1 MAHHHHHHMPNRGV
15 VLLDGQA
22 LAYSIEKDLKNKIQ
36 IITVQVH
43 KRPKLA
49 VILVGKDPASITYV
63 NMKIKA
69 CERVGMDFDLK
80 TLQENV
86 TEAELL
92 SLIKDYNTDQNI
104 SGVLVQLPLPRH
116 IDSKMVLEAIDP
128 SKDVDGFH
136 PLNIGKLCTQK
147 ESFLPATP
155 MGVMRLLKHYHIE
168 IKGKDVAIIGASNI
182 IGKPLSMLMLNAGA
196 SVSVCHILTK
206 DISFYTQNADIVCV
220 GVGKPDLIKASMLK
234 KGAVVVDIGINHLND
249 GRIVGDVDFTNAQKV
264 AGFIT
269 PVPKGVGPMTIVS
282 LLENTLIAFEKQQR
296 KGF

>member
-1 MAHHHHHHMPNRGV
+1 MPNRGV

-22 LAYSIEKDLKNKIQ
+22 LADNIEKDLKNKIQ
-36 IITVQVH
+36 IITAQTH

-69 CERVGMDFDLK
+69 CQRVGMDFDLK
-80 TLQENV
+80 TLQEDI

-116 IDSKMVLEAIDP
+116 IDTKMILEAIDP

-168 IKGKDVAIIGASNI
+168 IKGKDVAVIGASNI

-249 GRIVGDVDFTNAQKV
+249 GRIVGDVDFNNVQKV

>member
-1 MAHHHHHHMPNRGV
+1 MPNRGI

-22 LAYSIEKDLKNKIQ
+22 LAYDIEKDLKNKIQ
-36 IITVQVH
+36 IITAQTH

-69 CERVGMDFDLK
+69 CQRVGMDFDLK
-80 TLQENV
+80 TLQEDI

-249 GRIVGDVDFTNAQKV
+249 GRIVGDVDFNNAQKV

>member
-1 MAHHHHHHMPNRGV
+1 MPNRGV

-22 LAYSIEKDLKNKIQ
+22 LAYDIEKDLKNKIQ
-36 IITVQVH
+36 TITAQTH
-43 KRPKLA
+43 KSPKLA

-80 TLQENV
+80 TLQENI
-86 TEAELL
+86 TEAKLL

-116 IDSKMVLEAIDP
+116 IDTKMILEAIDP

-155 MGVMRLLKHYHIE
+155 MGVMRLLEHYHIG

>member
-1 MAHHHHHHMPNRGV
+1 MPNRGV
-15 VLLDGQA
+15 VLLDGQV
-22 LAYSIEKDLKNKIQ
+22 LAYDIEKDLKNKIQ
-36 IITVQVH
+36 IITAQTH

-80 TLQENV
+80 TLQENI

-116 IDSKMVLEAIDP
+116 IDTKMILEAIDP

-155 MGVMRLLKHYHIE
+155 MGVMRLLEHYHIG

-249 GRIVGDVDFTNAQKV
+249 GRIVGDVDFNNAQKV

>member
-1 MAHHHHHHMPNRGV
+1 MGMPNRGV

-22 LAYSIEKDLKNKIQ
+22 LAYDIEKDLKNKIQ
-36 IITVQVH
+36 TITAQTH
-43 KRPKLA
+43 KSPKLA

-69 CERVGMDFDLK
+69 CQRVGMDFDLK
-80 TLQENV
+80 TLQENI

-92 SLIKDYNTDQNI
+92 SFIKDYNTDQNI

-116 IDSKMVLEAIDP
+116 IDTKMVLEAIDP
-128 SKDVDGFH
+128 NKDVDGFH

-155 MGVMRLLKHYHIE
+155 MGVMRLLEHYHIG

-249 GRIVGDVDFTNAQKV
+249 GRIVGDVDFTNAQRV

>member
-1 MAHHHHHHMPNRGV
+1 MPNRGV

-22 LAYSIEKDLKNKIQ
+22 LAYNIEKDLKNKIQ
-36 IITVQVH
+36 IITAQTH

-63 NMKIKA
+63 SMKIKA
-69 CERVGMDFDLK
+69 CQRVGMDFDLK
-80 TLQENV
+80 TLQEDI

-104 SGVLVQLPLPRH
+104 SGVLVQLPLPRY
-116 IDSKMVLEAIDP
+116 IDFKMVLEAIDP
-128 SKDVDGFH
+128 NKDVDGFH

-155 MGVMRLLKHYHIE
+155 MGVMRLLEHYHIG

-249 GRIVGDVDFTNAQKV
+249 GRIVGDVDFNNVQKV

>member
-1 MAHHHHHHMPNRGV
+1 MPNRGV

-22 LAYSIEKDLKNKIQ
+22 LAYDIEKDLKNKIQ
-36 IITVQVH
+36 TITAQTH
-43 KRPKLA
+43 KSPKLA

-80 TLQENV
+80 TLQENI
-86 TEAELL
+86 TEAKLL

-116 IDSKMVLEAIDP
+116 IDTKMVLEAIDP
-128 SKDVDGFH
+128 NKDVDGFH

-168 IKGKDVAIIGASNI
+168 IKGKDVAVIGASNI

>member
-1 MAHHHHHHMPNRGV
+1 MPNRGV

-22 LAYSIEKDLKNKIQ
+22 LAYHIEKDLKNKIQ
-36 IITVQVH
+36 IITAQTH

-80 TLQENV
+80 TLQENI

-155 MGVMRLLKHYHIE
+155 MGVMRLLEYYHIE

-249 GRIVGDVDFTNAQKV
+249 GRIVGDVDFNNAQKV

>member
-1 MAHHHHHHMPNRGV
+1 MGMPNRGV

-22 LAYSIEKDLKNKIQ
+22 LAYDIEKDLKNKIQ
-36 IITVQVH
+36 TITAQTH
-43 KRPKLA
+43 KSPKLA

-80 TLQENV
+80 TLQEDI

-249 GRIVGDVDFTNAQKV
+249 GRIVGDVDFNNAQKV

>member
-1 MAHHHHHHMPNRGV
+1 MPNRGV

-22 LAYSIEKDLKNKIQ
+22 LAYNIEKDLKHKIQ
-36 IITVQVH
+36 IIHTQTH

-80 TLQENV
+80 TLQEDI

-116 IDSKMVLEAIDP
+116 IDTKMVLEAIDP

-249 GRIVGDVDFTNAQKV
+249 GRIVGDVDFNNVQKV

>member
-1 MAHHHHHHMPNRGV
+1 MGMPNRGV

-22 LAYSIEKDLKNKIQ
+22 LAYDIEKDLKNKIQ
-36 IITVQVH
+36 TITAQTH
-43 KRPKLA
+43 KSPKLA

-80 TLQENV
+80 TLQENI

-116 IDSKMVLEAIDP
+116 IDTKMILEAIDP
-128 SKDVDGFH
+128 NKDVDGFH

-155 MGVMRLLKHYHIE
+155 MGVMRLLEHYHIG

-296 KGF
+296 KRF

>member
-1 MAHHHHHHMPNRGV
+1 MPNRGV

-22 LAYSIEKDLKNKIQ
+22 LAYDIEKDLKNKIQ
-36 IITVQVH
+36 IITAQTH
-43 KRPKLA
+43 KSPKLA

-80 TLQENV
+80 TLQENI

-92 SLIKDYNTDQNI
+92 SLIKDYNTDQSI

-116 IDSKMVLEAIDP
+116 IDTKMILEAIDP
-128 SKDVDGFH
+128 NKDVDGFH

-249 GRIVGDVDFTNAQKV
+249 GRIVGDVDFNNAQKV

>member
-1 MAHHHHHHMPNRGV
+1 MPNRGV

-22 LAYSIEKDLKNKIQ
+22 LAYDIEKDLKNKIQ
-36 IITVQVH
+36 TITAQTH

-80 TLQENV
+80 TLQENI
-86 TEAELL
+86 TEAKLL

-116 IDSKMVLEAIDP
+116 IDTKMVLEAIDP

-249 GRIVGDVDFTNAQKV
+249 GRIVGDVDFNNVQKV

>member
-1 MAHHHHHHMPNRGV
+1 MPNRGV

-22 LAYSIEKDLKNKIQ
+22 LADNIEKDLKNKIQ
-36 IITVQVH
+36 IITAQTH

-80 TLQENV
+80 TLQENI
-86 TEAELL
+86 TEAKLL

-116 IDSKMVLEAIDP
+116 IDTKMILEAIDP
-128 SKDVDGFH
+128 NKDVDGFH

-249 GRIVGDVDFTNAQKV
+249 GRIVGDVDFNNAQKV

>member
-1 MAHHHHHHMPNRGV
+1 MPNRGV

-22 LAYSIEKDLKNKIQ
+22 LAYHIEKDLKNKIQ
-36 IITVQVH
+36 IISTQTH

-69 CERVGMDFDLK
+69 CQRVGMDFDLK
-80 TLQENV
+80 TLQENI

-116 IDSKMVLEAIDP
+116 IDTKMILEAIDP
-128 SKDVDGFH
+128 NKDVDGFH

-220 GVGKPDLIKASMLK
+220 GVGKPNLIKASMLK

>member
-1 MAHHHHHHMPNRGV
+1 MPNRGV

-22 LAYSIEKDLKNKIQ
+22 LAYDIEKDLKNKIQ
-36 IITVQVH
+36 TITAQTH

-69 CERVGMDFDLK
+69 CQRVGMDFDLK
-80 TLQENV
+80 TLQEDI

-116 IDSKMVLEAIDP
+116 IDSKMILEAIDP
-128 SKDVDGFH
+128 NKDVDGFH

-155 MGVMRLLKHYHIE
+155 MGVMRLLEHYHIG

-249 GRIVGDVDFTNAQKV
+249 GRIVGDVDFNNAQKV

>member
-1 MAHHHHHHMPNRGV
+1 MPNRGV

-22 LAYSIEKDLKNKIQ
+22 LAYDIEKDLKNKIQ
-36 IITVQVH
+36 TITAQTH
-43 KRPKLA
+43 KSPKLA

-69 CERVGMDFDLK
+69 CQRVGMDFDLK

-86 TEAELL
+86 TEAKLL

-116 IDSKMVLEAIDP
+116 IDTKMVLEAIDP
-128 SKDVDGFH
+128 NKDVDGFH

-155 MGVMRLLKHYHIE
+155 MGVMRLLEHYHIG

-249 GRIVGDVDFTNAQKV
+249 GRIVGDVDFNNAQKV

>member
-1 MAHHHHHHMPNRGV
+1 MPNRGV

-22 LAYSIEKDLKNKIQ
+22 LAYDIEKDLKHKIQ
-36 IITVQVH
+36 IITAQTH

-80 TLQENV
+80 TLQENI

-116 IDSKMVLEAIDP
+116 IDTKMVLEAIDP

-168 IKGKDVAIIGASNI
+168 IKGKDVAVIGASNI

-249 GRIVGDVDFTNAQKV
+249 GRIVGDVDFNNAQKV

>member
-1 MAHHHHHHMPNRGV
+1 MDKGQISMPNRGV

-22 LAYSIEKDLKNKIQ
+22 LAYHIEKDLKNKIQ
-36 IITVQVH
+36 TITAQTH

-80 TLQENV
+80 TLQENI

-116 IDSKMVLEAIDP
+116 IDTKMILEAIDP

>member
-1 MAHHHHHHMPNRGV
+1 MPNRGV

-36 IITVQVH
+36 TITAQTY

-69 CERVGMDFDLK
+69 CQRVGMDFDLK
-80 TLQENV
+80 TLQENI
-86 TEAELL
+86 TEAKLL

-116 IDSKMVLEAIDP
+116 IDTKMILEAIDP
-128 SKDVDGFH
+128 NKDVDGFH

-249 GRIVGDVDFTNAQKV
+249 GRIVGDVDFNNAQKV

>member
-1 MAHHHHHHMPNRGV
+1 MPNRGV

-22 LAYSIEKDLKNKIQ
+22 LAYNIEKDLKNKIQ
-36 IITVQVH
+36 IITAQAH

-69 CERVGMDFDLK
+69 CQRVGMDFDLK
-80 TLQENV
+80 TLQEDIA
-86 TEAELL
+86 EAELL

-116 IDSKMVLEAIDP
+116 IDTKMVLEAIDP
-128 SKDVDGFH
+128 GKDVDGFH

>member
-1 MAHHHHHHMPNRGV
+1 MPNRGV

-22 LAYSIEKDLKNKIQ
+22 LAYDIEKDLKHKIQ
-36 IITVQVH
+36 IIHTQTH

-80 TLQENV
+80 TLKENI

-92 SLIKDYNTDQNI
+92 SLIKNYNTDQNI

-116 IDSKMVLEAIDP
+116 IDSKMILEAIDP
-128 SKDVDGFH
+128 NKDVDGFH

-155 MGVMRLLKHYHIE
+155 MGVMRLLEHYHIG

>member
-1 MAHHHHHHMPNRGV
+1 MGMPNRGV

-22 LAYSIEKDLKNKIQ
+22 LAYDIEKDLKNKIQ
-36 IITVQVH
+36 IISAQTH
-43 KRPKLA
+43 KSPKLA

-69 CERVGMDFDLK
+69 CQRVGMDFDLK
-80 TLQENV
+80 TLQEDI

-116 IDSKMVLEAIDP
+116 IDTKMILEAIDP
-128 SKDVDGFH
+128 NKDVDGFH

-249 GRIVGDVDFTNAQKV
+249 GRIVGDVDFNNAQKV

>member
-1 MAHHHHHHMPNRGV
+1 MDKGQINMPNRGV

-22 LAYSIEKDLKNKIQ
+22 LAYDIEKDLKNKIQ
-36 IITVQVH
+36 IITAQTH

-80 TLQENV
+80 TLQENI
-86 TEAELL
+86 TEAKLL

-116 IDSKMVLEAIDP
+116 IDTKMVLEAIDP

-155 MGVMRLLKHYHIE
+155 MGVMRLLEHYHIG

-249 GRIVGDVDFTNAQKV
+249 GRIVGDVDFNNAQKV

>member
-1 MAHHHHHHMPNRGV
+1 MPNRGV

-22 LAYSIEKDLKNKIQ
+22 LADNIEKDLKNKIQ
-36 IITVQVH
+36 TITAQTH

-69 CERVGMDFDLK
+69 CQRVGMDFDLK
-80 TLQENV
+80 ALQENI

-116 IDSKMVLEAIDP
+116 IDTKMILEAIDP

-155 MGVMRLLKHYHIE
+155 MGVMRLLKHYHIG

-249 GRIVGDVDFTNAQKV
+249 GRIVGDVDFNNAQKV

-296 KGF
+296 EGF

>member
-1 MAHHHHHHMPNRGV
+1 MPNRGV

-22 LAYSIEKDLKNKIQ
+22 LAYSIEKDLKHKIQ
-36 IITVQVH
+36 TITTQTH

-80 TLQENV
+80 TLQENI
-86 TEAELL
+86 TEAKLL
-92 SLIKDYNTDQNI
+92 SLIKDYNTDQNV

-206 DISFYTQNADIVCV
+206 DISFYTQNADVVCV

>member
-1 MAHHHHHHMPNRGV
+1 MPNRGV

-22 LAYSIEKDLKNKIQ
+22 LAYDIEKDLKHKIQ
-36 IITVQVH
+36 IITAQTH

-69 CERVGMDFDLK
+69 CQRVGMDFDLK

-86 TEAELL
+86 TEAKLL

-116 IDSKMVLEAIDP
+116 IDTKMILEAIDP
-128 SKDVDGFH
+128 NKDVDGFH

-206 DISFYTQNADIVCV
+206 DISFYTQNANIVCV

-249 GRIVGDVDFTNAQKV
+249 GRIVGDVDFNNAQKV

>member
-1 MAHHHHHHMPNRGV
+1 MDKGQISMPNRGV
-15 VLLDGQA
+15 VLDGQA
-22 LAYSIEKDLKNKIQ
+22 LAYDIEKDLKNKIQ
-36 IITVQVH
+36 IITAQTH

-80 TLQENV
+80 TLQEDI

-116 IDSKMVLEAIDP
+116 IDTKMILEAIDP
-128 SKDVDGFH
+128 NKDVDGFH

-155 MGVMRLLKHYHIE
+155 MGVMRLLEHYHIG

>member
-1 MAHHHHHHMPNRGV
+1 MPNRGV

-22 LAYSIEKDLKNKIQ
+22 LAYDIEKDLKHKIQ
-36 IITVQVH
+36 IITAQTH

-69 CERVGMDFDLK
+69 CQRVGMDFDLK
-80 TLQENV
+80 TLQEDI

-116 IDSKMVLEAIDP
+116 IDTKMILEAIDP
-128 SKDVDGFH
+128 NKDVDGFH

-155 MGVMRLLKHYHIE
+155 MGVMRLLEHYHIG

-249 GRIVGDVDFTNAQKV
+249 GRIVGDVDFNNAQKV

>member
-1 MAHHHHHHMPNRGV
+1 MDKGQISMPNRGV
-15 VLLDGQA
+15 VLLDGQV
-22 LAYSIEKDLKNKIQ
+22 LAYDIEKDLKNKIQ
-36 IITVQVH
+36 IITAQTH

-69 CERVGMDFDLK
+69 CQRVGMDFDLK
-80 TLQENV
+80 TLQEDI
-86 TEAELL
+86 TEAKLL

-269 PVPKGVGPMTIVS
+269 PVPKGVGPMTIAS

>member
-1 MAHHHHHHMPNRGV
+1 MGMPNRGV

-22 LAYSIEKDLKNKIQ
+22 LAYDIEKDLKNKIQ
-36 IITVQVH
+36 TITAQTH
-43 KRPKLA
+43 KSPKLA

-69 CERVGMDFDLK
+69 CQRVGMDFDLK

-86 TEAELL
+86 TEAKLL

-116 IDSKMVLEAIDP
+116 IDTKMVLEAIDP
-128 SKDVDGFH
+128 NKDVDGFH

-168 IKGKDVAIIGASNI
+168 IKGKDVAVIGASNI

-282 LLENTLIAFEKQQR
+282 LLENALIAFEKQQR

>member
-1 MAHHHHHHMPNRGV
+1 MPNRGV

-22 LAYSIEKDLKNKIQ
+22 LAYDIEKGLKHKIQ
-36 IITVQVH
+36 TITAQTH
-43 KRPKLA
+43 KSPKLA

-80 TLQENV
+80 TLQENI

-116 IDSKMVLEAIDP
+116 IDTKMILEAIDP
-128 SKDVDGFH
+128 NKDVDGFH

-168 IKGKDVAIIGASNI
+168 IKGKDVAVIGASNI

-249 GRIVGDVDFTNAQKV
+249 GRIVGDVDFTNAQKI

>member
-1 MAHHHHHHMPNRGV
+1 MPNRGV

-22 LAYSIEKDLKNKIQ
+22 LAYDIEKDLKNKIQ
-36 IITVQVH
+36 TITAQTH

-69 CERVGMDFDLK
+69 CQRVGMDFDLK
-80 TLQENV
+80 TLQESI
-86 TEAELL
+86 TEAKLL

-116 IDSKMVLEAIDP
+116 IDTKMILEAIDP
-128 SKDVDGFH
+128 NKDVDGFH

-155 MGVMRLLKHYHIE
+155 MGVMRLLEHYHIG

-234 KGAVVVDIGINHLND
+234 KGAVVVDIGISHLND
-249 GRIVGDVDFTNAQKV
+249 GRIVGDVDFNNVQKV

>member
-1 MAHHHHHHMPNRGV
+1 MGMPNRGV

-22 LAYSIEKDLKNKIQ
+22 LAYDIEKDLKNKIQ
-36 IITVQVH
+36 TITAQTH
-43 KRPKLA
+43 KSPKLA

-69 CERVGMDFDLK
+69 CQRVGMDFDLK
-80 TLQENV
+80 TLQEDI
-86 TEAELL
+86 TEAKLL

-116 IDSKMVLEAIDP
+116 IDTKMILEAIDP

-155 MGVMRLLKHYHIE
+155 IGVMRLLKHYHIE
-168 IKGKDVAIIGASNI
+168 IKGKDVAVIGASNI

>member
-1 MAHHHHHHMPNRGV
+1 MPNRGV

-22 LAYSIEKDLKNKIQ
+22 LAYHIEKDLKNKIQ
-36 IITVQVH
+36 IITAQTH

-69 CERVGMDFDLK
+69 CQRVGMDFDLK
-80 TLQENV
+80 TLQESI

-249 GRIVGDVDFTNAQKV
+249 GRIVGDVDFNNAQKV

>member
-1 MAHHHHHHMPNRGV
+1 MPNRGV

-22 LAYSIEKDLKNKIQ
+22 LAYDIEKDLKNKIQ
-36 IITVQVH
+36 TITAQTH
-43 KRPKLA
+43 KSPKLA

-69 CERVGMDFDLK
+69 CQRVGMDFDLK
-80 TLQENV
+80 TLQEDI

-116 IDSKMVLEAIDP
+116 IDTKMILEAIDP
-128 SKDVDGFH
+128 NKDVDGFH

>member
-1 MAHHHHHHMPNRGV
+1 MPNRGV

-22 LAYSIEKDLKNKIQ
+22 LAYDIEKDLKHKIQ
-36 IITVQVH
+36 IIHTQTH

-69 CERVGMDFDLK
+69 CQRVGMDFDLK
-80 TLQENV
+80 TLQENI

-116 IDSKMVLEAIDP
+116 IDSKMILEAIDP
-128 SKDVDGFH
+128 NKDVDGFH

-168 IKGKDVAIIGASNI
+168 IKGKDVAVIGASNI

-249 GRIVGDVDFTNAQKV
+249 GRIVGDVDFNNAQKV

>member
-1 MAHHHHHHMPNRGV
+1 MDKGQISMPNRGV

-22 LAYSIEKDLKNKIQ
+22 LADNIEKDLKNKIQ
-36 IITVQVH
+36 IISTQTH

-69 CERVGMDFDLK
+69 CQRVGMDFDLK
-80 TLQENV
+80 TLQEDI

-155 MGVMRLLKHYHIE
+155 MGVMRLLEHYHIG
-168 IKGKDVAIIGASNI
+168 IKGKDVAVIGASNI

-249 GRIVGDVDFTNAQKV
+249 GRIVGDVDFNNVQKV

>member
-1 MAHHHHHHMPNRGV
+1 MDKGQISMPNRGV

-22 LAYSIEKDLKNKIQ
+22 LAYDIEKDLKNKIQ
-36 IITVQVH
+36 IITAQTH

-69 CERVGMDFDLK
+69 CQRVGMDFDLK
-80 TLQENV
+80 TLQEDI
-86 TEAELL
+86 TEAKLL

-249 GRIVGDVDFTNAQKV
+249 GRIVGDVDFTNVQKV

-269 PVPKGVGPMTIVS
+269 PVPKGVGPMTIAS